1 MVLTL
6 TFASTF
12 AIANPASVKCEEDGW
27 TLTIVTD
34 FSGAQSGICTF
45 DNWVTCDEWA
55 YFRGECSSW
64 IVDEPKACTMDYTPV
79 CAEVQVQCIMAPCP
93 PLKQTFWNKCEMDA
107 NKSAVFLYNWECKSD
122 EVDAC
127 TMDYTPVCWQPKMP
141 ECKEW
146 LSCIQVMPTP
156 ITYGNKCMMNAEKA
170 TLLYNWECQKIED
183 IKNIK
188 ISKETDLVK
197 VDVDFPLV
205 NNKKIDD
212 KIYAYVK
219 DYLNTFI
226 NGITNENISE
236 NWKYEINITWEAK
249 KVWIVNTY
257 KLTIYTFTWWAH
269 WWTIIKTFNFR
280 RDWTEVIFKNKNT
293 LNKVAKYSLN
303 YFNNL
308 FKKWELWSDE
318 DWLKTWLEAK
328 FENYSNWLITELD
341 SDTLKVTFIFPQ
353 YQIASYADW
362 IKTLEI
368 DLTKLK

>member
-1 MVLTL
+1 MKNIYKLLLTMVLTL
-6 TFASTF
+6 SFASTF
-12 AIANPASVKCEEDGW
+12 AMANPASVKCEEDGW

-34 FSGAQSGICTF
+34 SSGAQSGICTF

-55 YFRGECSSW
+55 YFRGECSSTW
-64 IVDEPKACTMDYTPV
+64 VVDEPKACTMDYNPV
-79 CAEVQVQCIMAPCP
+79 CAEVQVMCIRAPCP

-107 NKSAVFLYNWECKSD
+107 NKIAVFLYNWECKTVEDTKS
-122 EVDAC
+122 
-127 TMDYTPVCWQPKMP
+127 
-141 ECKEW
+141 
-146 LSCIQVMPTP
+146 
-156 ITYGNKCMMNAEKA
+156 IT
-170 TLLYNWECQKIED
+170 
-183 IKNIK
+183 

-197 VDVDFPLV
+197 VDIDFPLV
-205 NNKKIDD
+205 NNKTIDD

-219 DYLNTFI
+219 DYLKTFI
-226 NGITNENISE
+226 NGIPSEKISE
-236 NWKYEINITWEAK
+236 NWKYEINITWETK

-280 RDWTEVIFKNKNT
+280 NDWTEIKFENT
-293 LNKVAKYSLN
+293 KTLKKVSDYSLN
-303 YFNNL
+303 YFNDL

-328 FENYSNWLITELD
+328 FENYSNWLVTELD

-362 IKTLEI
+362 IKTIEI